1 MYVETESALKKAR
14 LDFDGDRFGKI
25 CLESID
31 DREEQKQE
39 EGYFDERELELMAM
53 QYNGL
58 MAEFEE

>member
-14 LDFDGDRFGKI
+14 LDFDGDGFGKI

-39 EGYFDERELELMAM
+39 EGYFDERELELMEM